1 LTTVP
6 VTKNAHIYNGNYVL
20 SALIKPI
27 EKIGQLMIV
36 FFTGLGEATRLTL
49 TSVKLAFQPPYQFQM
64 TLRQCYIVGVTAL
77 PVVIFTG
84 IFTGL
89 LVATQGY
96 HQLKLFS
103 AEGTIGGFVS
113 VTIIKELGLVV
124 PAFVMAGR
132 IGASITAE
140 LGTMKV
146 TEQID
151 ALEVMAVD
159 PVKYLVVPRLVACSI
174 MLPALTLFSIAF
186 GIGGA
191 YYVVIKLFD
200 MNGNFFWKN
209 LKSFMYLSSVVVS
222 VVKAISFGI
231 SIAIVGCYKGFS
243 VSSSNGA
250 EGVGRATTGS
260 AVTAIMIILII
271 DFLLNH
277 LLYEI
282 LGFK

>member
-1 LTTVP
+1 
-6 VTKNAHIYNGNYVL
+6 
-20 SALIKPI
+20 
-27 EKIGQLMIV
+27 MIV

-243 VSSSNGA
+243 VASSNGA

-277 LLYEI
+277 LLYAI

>member
-1 LTTVP
+1 MTTVL

-27 EKIGQLMIV
+27 EKVGQLMIV

-49 TSVKLAFQPPYQFQM
+49 TSVNLAFQPPYQFQM

-277 LLYEI
+277 LLYAI

>member
-1 LTTVP
+1 
-6 VTKNAHIYNGNYVL
+6 
-20 SALIKPI
+20 
-27 EKIGQLMIV
+27 MIV

-49 TSVKLAFQPPYQFQM
+49 TSVKLAFQRPYQFQM

-277 LLYEI
+277 LLYAI

>member
-1 LTTVP
+1 
-6 VTKNAHIYNGNYVL
+6 
-20 SALIKPI
+20 
-27 EKIGQLMIV
+27 MIV

-140 LGTMKV
+140 LGTIDINKKV
-146 TEQID
+146 N
-151 ALEVMAVD
+151 
-159 PVKYLVVPRLVACSI
+159 
-174 MLPALTLFSIAF
+174 F
-186 GIGGA
+186 
-191 YYVVIKLFD
+191 IKLC
-200 MNGNFFWKN
+200 W
-209 LKSFMYLSSVVVS
+209 S
-222 VVKAISFGI
+222 
-231 SIAIVGCYKGFS
+231 
-243 VSSSNGA
+243 
-250 EGVGRATTGS
+250 E
-260 AVTAIMIILII
+260 
-271 DFLLNH
+271 
-277 LLYEI
+277 
-282 LGFK
+282 

>member
-1 LTTVP
+1 MTTVL

-27 EKIGQLMIV
+27 EKVGQLMIV

-49 TSVKLAFQPPYQFQM
+49 TSVNLAFQPPYQFQM

-209 LKSFMYLSSVVVS
+209 LKSFMYLSSIVVS
-222 VVKAISFGI
+222 VVKAVSFGI

-243 VSSSNGA
+243 VSSNNGA

-277 LLYEI
+277 LLYAV

>member
-1 LTTVP
+1 MTTVP

-49 TSVKLAFQPPYQFQM
+49 TSVKLAFQRPYQFQM

-277 LLYEI
+277 LLYAI

>member
-1 LTTVP
+1 MTTVL
-6 VTKNAHIYNGNYVL
+6 VTKNVHIYNGNYVL

-27 EKIGQLMIV
+27 EKVGQLMIV

-49 TSVKLAFQPPYQFQM
+49 TSVNLAFQPPYQFQM

>member
-243 VSSSNGA
+243 VASSNGA